1 MNLENLTE
9 QQQRDLQEVM
19 FGVQQTIDTVALG
32 NIRGTET
39 DFLER
44 FRATI
49 NKLAA
54 TRMEQAA

>member
-9 QQQRDLQEVM
+9 QQQRDMQKVM
-19 FGVQQTIDTVALG
+19 FEVQQTIDAVALA

-44 FRATI
+44 FRTTI
-49 NKLAA
+49 NNLTA
-54 TRMEQAA
+54 TRAERAA

>member
-9 QQQRDLQEVM
+9 KQQRDLQEVM
-19 FGVQQTIDTVALG
+19 FGVQQTIDTVALA

-44 FRATI
+44 FRTKI
-49 NKLAA
+49 NNLAA
-54 TRMEQAA
+54 TRAEQAA

>member
-19 FGVQQTIDTVALG
+19 FGVQQTIDTVALA

-44 FRATI
+44 FRSTM
-49 NKLAA
+49 NKLTT
-54 TRMEQAA
+54 TRTKQTA

>member
-9 QQQRDLQEVM
+9 KQQRDLREVM
-19 FGVQQTIDTVALG
+19 FGVQQTIDTVALA

-44 FRATI
+44 FRTTI
-49 NKLAA
+49 NNLAA
-54 TRMEQAA
+54 TRTEQAA

>member
-19 FGVQQTIDTVALG
+19 FGVQQTIDAVALG

-44 FRATI
+44 FKTTI

-54 TRMEQAA
+54 TRTKQTA

>member
-9 QQQRDLQEVM
+9 QQQRDMQKVM
-19 FGVQQTIDTVALG
+19 FEVQQTIDAVALA

-44 FRATI
+44 FRTTI
-49 NKLAA
+49 NKLVA
-54 TRMEQAA
+54 TGTKQTA